1 MDIKGLLVSVLTA
14 TLGIV
19 GGMYIANKIV
29 K

>member
-1 MDIKGLLVSVLTA
+1 MDIKRLLVSVLTA